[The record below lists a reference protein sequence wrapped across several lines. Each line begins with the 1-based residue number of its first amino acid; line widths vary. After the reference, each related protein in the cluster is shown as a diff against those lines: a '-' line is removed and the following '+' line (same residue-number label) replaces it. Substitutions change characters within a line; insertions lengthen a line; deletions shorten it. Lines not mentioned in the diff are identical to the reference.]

1 MFIFSEVLLVEME
14 RQEPLTAEEIQY
26 IAALNVCISQTQD
39 IEEIIPQHLWVLLS
53 FPFIRNFH
61 NCIHLYKK
69 YF

>member
-1 MFIFSEVLLVEME
+1 MIIFSEVLLVEME

-26 IAALNVCISQTQD
+26 IAAFNVCISQTQD

-53 FPFIRNFH
+53 FIRSLH
-61 NCIHLYKK
+61 NYIHLYKK